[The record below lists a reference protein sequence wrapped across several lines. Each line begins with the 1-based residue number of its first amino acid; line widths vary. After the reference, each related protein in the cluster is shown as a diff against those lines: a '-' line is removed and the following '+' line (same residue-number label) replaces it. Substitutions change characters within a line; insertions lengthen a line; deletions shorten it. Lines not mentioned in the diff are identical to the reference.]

1 MAGEWTQVKPLRNVG
16 VRLLLRVANPKLL
29 SRTVS
34 SRFYACAFSDRP
46 SISSP
51 TNNHACIH
59 NLRLSD
65 GSFGCFRPSSES
77 ELRNVS
83 GSLHRLGTRLKNLEI
98 FLKRSTRFLHYWNE
112 WKRPRNCDLISPQKP
127 RLGRPLAT
135 GGKTWVPSDRRNR
148 TGNRFRRS
156 SGFLTAILPF
166 SSPLLVFASS

>member
-1 MAGEWTQVKPLRNVG
+1 MWGYGCCFVSQTQSCFREPCRQGSML
-16 VRLLLRVANPKLL
+16 AHSPIDPP
-29 SRTVS
+29 SRRPRITTP
-34 SRFYACAFSDRP
+34 AFIRCDSVMDR
-46 SISSP
+46 SV
-51 TNNHACIH
+51 
-59 NLRLSD
+59 
-65 GSFGCFRPSSES
+65 CFRPSSES

-83 GSLHRLGTRLKNLEI
+83 GSLHRLGTRFKNLEF

-112 WKRPRNCDLISPQKP
+112 WKRPRNCDLISPQKS